1 MTILHAGYP
10 QSPIVHFGRHHNHLN
25 ISQLDLNHLGQ
36 VENVPRQVNN
46 SAVGGGGAAFH
57 HLHTSAAPRHVA
69 SSEFYDDDE
78 ATSPS
83 GGIEIG
89 AGGGKMMANLR
100 RHRQREREAYED
112 DSFSSSDESS
122 GRPMPRYVG
131 RDTDHVFGEFEM
143 DDEDVE
149 MRSGSGRRDEG
160 KCLYGEDT
168 DEDDYEEEESVS
180 ELLPLGGGT
189 RRVPRTPRRKNSSKC
204 GFFGL
209 YSKAILKSENENDTI
224 KEHILISR

>member
-1 MTILHAGYP
+1 MFFLENNDSTSSRGIAMPNVRNTSDDELGGF
-10 QSPIVHFGRHHNHLN
+10 SPRKNGVQHNY
-25 ISQLDLNHLGQ
+25 
-36 VENVPRQVNN
+36 